1 MERKDLF
8 TVVFE
13 SIERDLAYYRGR
25 QINAHF
31 YMIGCQV
38 VLLVAYMA
46 NSTQG
51 NLILRILFTLGFGFI
66 ARISLMVTKSFL
78 ERVHDLWRRREL
90 LLKQQGLPEELELQ
104 LLHRQ
109 PSISHLGDQAS
120 VIVAVLFIA
129 MCWLT

>member
-25 QINAHF
+25 QVNAHF
-31 YMIGCQV
+31 YMIACQV
-38 VLLVAYMA
+38 ILLIAY
-46 NSTQG
+46 STVTTT
-51 NLILRILFTLGFGFI
+51 NDLSMRILFTIGFAFI
-66 ARISLMVTKSFL
+66 ARISLQVTKSYL

-109 PSISHLGDQAS
+109 PSISHLGDQVS
-120 VIVAVLFIA
+120 LLVAALFIIT
-129 MCWLT
+129 CWLT